1 MEMISLK
8 SARELELMREAGRVT
23 AGARRVAG
31 EMVQPGVST
40 KEIDQAVR
48 KFIKAQGATASFL
61 GLYGFPGA
69 ACISVNQEVIHG
81 IPGHKKLREGDIVS
95 VDVGACLA
103 GYHGDC
109 AATFPCGQVSK
120 EAERLIQ
127 VTRDSFFAGIAKARV
142 GGRVSDISHAVQSYV
157 EERGCSVVR
166 DYVGHGVGTKVH
178 EAPEVPNFGPAGHG
192 ARLQPGMV
200 LAVEPMVNL
209 GDWPVRVLENEWT
222 VVTQDGSLSAHFENT
237 IAITDGDPEILTQWE
252 GRWDGF

>member
-1 MEMISLK
+1 MISLK
-8 SARELELMREAGRVT
+8 SSRELELMREAGRVT
-23 AGARRVAG
+23 AGARRTAG
-31 EMVQPGVST
+31 EMVQPGVT
-40 KEIDQAVR
+40 TQEIDQAVR
-48 KFIKAQGATASFL
+48 KFIQSQGATASFL

-81 IPGHKKLREGDIVS
+81 IPGHRKLQEGDIVS

-109 AATFPCGQVSK
+109 AATFPCGTVSD
-120 EAERLIQ
+120 EARRLIE
-127 VTRDSFFAGIAKARV
+127 VTRESFFAGIAQARV
-142 GGRVSDISHAVQSYV
+142 GNRVSHISHAVQVYV

-166 DYVGHGVGTKVH
+166 DFVGHGIGTKVH

-209 GDWPVRVLENEWT
+209 GDWPVRTLENNWT
-222 VVTQDGSLSAHFENT
+222 VVTGDGSLSAHFENT